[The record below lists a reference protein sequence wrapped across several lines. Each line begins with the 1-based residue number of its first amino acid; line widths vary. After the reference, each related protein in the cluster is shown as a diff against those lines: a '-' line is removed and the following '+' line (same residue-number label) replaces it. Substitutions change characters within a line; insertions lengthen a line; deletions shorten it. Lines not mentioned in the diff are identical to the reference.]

1 MVKVIKA
8 PNRFQSE
15 LGRSP
20 SVFLAGSIDMGEAK
34 DWQMTVT
41 QALGDR
47 DVLVLN
53 PRRDDWDSSL
63 KQDISNPQFARQ
75 VNWEMDAMD
84 VADLIIFYFDPE
96 GKAPVTLMELG
107 LHVGDNILVC
117 CPEGYWRRGNVQVV
131 CSRNG
136 VDVLDSL
143 DDLIA
148 ALIEQVDA

>member
-8 PNRFQSE
+8 PDEFRTS

-34 DWQMTVT
+34 DWQLTVT
-41 QALGDR
+41 QALEDR
-47 DVLVLN
+47 NVLVLN

-63 KQDISNPQFARQ
+63 EQDISNPEFAKQ

-84 VADLIIFYFDPE
+84 AADLIIFYFDPD

-107 LHVGDNILVC
+107 LHVSDNILVC

-131 CSRNG
+131 CARNG